1 MHSHHTSTSQ
11 SPIVA
16 SIKKTTP
23 AILLSAALLFS
34 SCTTQNASISEATNI
49 LQNVDIALTDA
60 AEVSN
65 IDSTVISFNA
75 STGQSSTENQT
86 YTLRDVVN
94 QLPVRITT
102 RYTTDETAGND
113 LGDLEGYTGDVSINI
128 TVENLTVQPE
138 TLTYDVAGT
147 QKSKS
152 TLVGAPLSVAAST
165 TLTGVKPHKVLS
177 EATLGGGST
186 NGIISTNQ
194 NGDAVVQW
202 GKILA
207 GPGNSSTATFTVNL
221 KAEDLDV
228 PEFAVAVHPGLTND
242 LTAAG
247 AVNSSFSDSQNSTM
261 ELMQQTVDIVTEANQ
276 ALADA
281 GATIS
286 KIRTSLNSSADSL
299 KSSTIQELQQSSDK
313 LTGQLRDLQEKL
325 ANLRTNLDESAQGS
339 QDELINQMQQTLESL
354 ENFLG
359 RQGEEIPAPIF
370 DAQTC
375 HISIAQPENG
385 STVYSN
391 MVQLSSA
398 LGAYSEANIDCRD
411 QVLGVLNTMLGPEN
425 PTAETCQGQAAA
437 SASCSIYSSKVVLDA
452 NLVRYAQETSEE
464 LKGLM
469 PDALIQV
476 RTDYETANT
485 ALQDLKARIDALP
498 SDTPEPTEDPTS
510 PTETAEADPSPS
522 NSNSS
527 PSKEELTQKLEEIN
541 TQIQSSDTNLVVLE
555 DILREI
561 HNTSTAALEELSK
574 NTEKTGSMLDQNQQ
588 LADQLCMLANQN
600 SSQDNKLSLEQAN
613 ELRSYLTDTPCEASA
628 TVVPEP
634 TENPQTSPT
643 NETTSDPNETSS
655 LAPSDTVI
663 SPATET
669 PNSLLEAPEGYS
681 APMKTRLENQVE
693 LWNKVRAVTD
703 TSSEESKTAQIIHDI
718 RSSHQ
723 QVKDQV
729 ATLLANLN
737 QTPSPDDNPSA
748 TASPESPAESEAPD
762 PVPSETPDPV
772 PSETPA
778 VTEVQAVKDAMPE
791 LTANFNSLNTSLD
804 ELATQQAALNV
815 ALQEIFDQLP
825 SQNADE
831 ITELLNAQ
839 ARNIGSQ
846 RNESNQA
853 ITELFNQ
860 QVTNLTGTANA
871 LNTSADALIQE
882 QGDRLTD
889 AAQRQ
894 AEQADARTQSALER
908 IQESH
913 EAATQDVAAA
923 STILTSEL
931 ENIMLDIGDTTLTG
945 SGLLGSF
952 ENNASTAG
960 NADYQLSLATQN
972 AEKYAI
978 IREEDMGAIRLK
990 QAQYTASLRKL
1001 SGLPNLNIS
1010 APSGATVKTIYTFTI
1025 GSEE

>member
-1 MHSHHTSTSQ
+1 MHSHHTLTSR

-16 SIKKTTP
+16 SFKKTTP
-23 AILLSAALLFS
+23 VILLSAALLFS
-34 SCTTQNASISEATNI
+34 SCTAQDTSTIEATNV

-102 RYTTDETAGND
+102 RYTTEETAGND
-113 LGDLEGYTGDVSINI
+113 LSDLEGYTGDVSINI

-261 ELMQQTVDIVTEANQ
+261 ELMQQTVEVVTEANQ

-313 LTGQLRDLQEKL
+313 LTGQLSDLQEKL

-359 RQGEEIPAPIF
+359 RQDEEIPAPIF

-437 SASCSIYSSKVVLDA
+437 SASCSIYSSKAVLDA

-469 PDALIQV
+469 PGALTQV

-485 ALQDLKARIDALP
+485 ALQDLQARIDALP

-510 PTETAEADPSPS
+510 PTETAEAAPSPS

-541 TQIQSSDTNLVVLE
+541 TQIQSSDNNLVILE
-555 DILREI
+555 DILGEI
-561 HNTSTAALEELSK
+561 HTTSTTALEELSK

-600 SSQDNKLSLEQAN
+600 SSQDNKLSLEQVN

-628 TVVPEP
+628 TVAPEP
-634 TENPQTSPT
+634 TENPQASPT
-643 NETTSDPNETSS
+643 NETTSDPNATSS
-655 LAPSDTVI
+655 LAPSDTVN

-669 PNSLLEAPEGYS
+669 TNSLLEAPEGYS

-693 LWNKVRAVTD
+693 LWSKVRAVTD
-703 TSSEESKTAQIIHDI
+703 TSSEESKTAQIIYDI

-729 ATLLANLN
+729 TTLLASLN
-737 QTPSPDDNPSA
+737 QTPSPDDSPSA
-748 TASPESPAESEAPD
+748 TASPESPAESESPA
-762 PVPSETPDPV
+762 PVPSETPV
-772 PSETPA
+772 
-778 VTEVQAVKDAMPE
+778 VTDVQAVKDAMPE

-839 ARNIGSQ
+839 TRNIGSQ

-894 AEQADARTQSALER
+894 VEQADARTQSALER

-931 ENIMLDIGDTTLTG
+931 ENIMLDIGDTTLIG
-945 SGLLGSF
+945 SGLLGSL

-1001 SGLPNLNIS
+1001 SGLPDLNLS